1 MKNTIYKYF
10 FYEFLSYFIITLF
23 ALSSIVWV
31 VQAVNFLEL
40 VTDDGHAF
48 TVYFTYSILNLSK
61 VFTKLIPFCFLISI
75 VLTIIKFEKDNE
87 LIILWTSGLNKI
99 HIVNLIFRIS
109 IIIMFFQLFLTSI
122 INPTLLNISRATL
135 KNSELQFIP
144 SLLKVKQFNDTIESL
159 TIFVE
164 NKNENNIFEN
174 IFILDEAKI
183 LSPMQD
189 VSAGEHISSPA
200 DTIFAKYGYISEDE
214 KNLVLLNGNIQ
225 KLNKD
230 GTINLIKFEKTIF
243 NLVGLSTK
251 SISDPKIQETSTLD
265 IIRCIQFQY
274 LAVEQNKCKRYAEN
288 FTDTKIEINK
298 RVGMPIF
305 IPLIGMV
312 CSFLLMSRK
321 DRKTYKFKKYIYFLI
336 SFILLMSGEIAV
348 RYSGISW
355 SHTFLYYLIPILLV
369 PIFYIFLIREI
380 KYENL
385 A

>member
-10 FYEFLSYFIITLF
+10 FYEFLSYFVITLF

-40 VTDDGHAF
+40 VTEDGHAF

-99 HIVNLIFRIS
+99 HLVNLIFRIS
-109 IIIMFFQLFLTSI
+109 IIVMIFQLFLTSI
-122 INPTLLNISRATL
+122 INPTMLNVSRSIL

-164 NKNENNIFEN
+164 SKNENNIFEN
-174 IFILDEAKI
+174 IFILDEGKI

-189 VSAGEHISSPA
+189 EYGGEDVASPA

-214 KNLVLLNGNIQ
+214 KNLVLMNGNIQ
-225 KLNKD
+225 KLNED

-243 NLVGLSTK
+243 NLIGMSTK

-274 LAVEQNKCKRYAEN
+274 IATAQNKCKRYGDN

-298 RVGMPIF
+298 RFGMPFF

-321 DRKTYKFKKYIYFLI
+321 DKKIYKFKKYIYFLI
-336 SFILLMSGEIAV
+336 AFALLMSGEIAV

-355 SHTFLYYLIPILLV
+355 NHTLLYYLIPIFLI
-369 PIFYIFLIREI
+369 PIFYIFLIRVI

-385 A
+385 T